1 LLGCQASAVGSD
13 PGGFLIV
20 SEFLSWRN
28 LRGFSE
34 GNAIAR
40 GQQVPNPKASVDRRS
55 LESYLRWMIG
65 GCNRGY
71 LRTESEAYRDETNS
85 SAILLRGRHR
95 LGRVF
100 CNNVTT
106 QARQE
111 IRTRCGLTSE
121 AYGSAW
127 ENRNL
132 RSIDTYRSC
141 TKGLQKTAYL
151 HLGNSELKYM

>member
-1 LLGCQASAVGSD
+1 MVVGCQTSTVGFDSD
-13 PGGFLIV
+13 RFLVV
-20 SEFLSWRN
+20 SEFLPWHT

-65 GCNRGY
+65 GGNRVY

-95 LGRVF
+95 LG
-100 CNNVTT
+100 
-106 QARQE
+106 
-111 IRTRCGLTSE
+111 
-121 AYGSAW
+121 
-127 ENRNL
+127 
-132 RSIDTYRSC
+132 
-141 TKGLQKTAYL
+141 
-151 HLGNSELKYM
+151 